1 MSASAIQERLQSL
14 GVTLP
19 TPAAP
24 VANYVPFVIA
34 GKTLYISGQL
44 PVGLD
49 GQMVKGQL
57 GRDATLEQGQE
68 AARLCAVNILAQANA
83 ALGGDLSRIA
93 RCVKLGGFV
102 ASTSDFFDHPKVINS
117 ASDLIVG
124 ALGDAGRHARFAV
137 GVAAL
142 PFGAAVEVDAI
153 FELA

>member
-24 VANYVPFVIA
+24 VANYVPFVMS

-57 GRDATLEQGQE
+57 GRDATLEQGQD

-83 ALGGDLSRIA
+83 ALEGDLSRIA

-102 ASTSDFFDHPKVINS
+102 SSTSDFFDHPKVINS

-124 ALGDAGRHARFAV
+124 VLSDAGRHARFAV